1 MRRAGEDNAVGETGD
16 DTSES
21 DAVGEARPTSDA
33 VAQQGRPY
41 PIWIKVEP
49 AKRRLAPVPPYLS
62 HATWARLT
70 RQIAAYLRQRLNNSL
85 TLRQLVRIV
94 DAEIR
99 LAGGTAADV
108 AIALRAGVTEH
119 PELATLDRTNVVTRR
134 LASEELLERLL
145 TWLDDRGSG
154 A

>member
-1 MRRAGEDNAVGETGD
+1 MRRASEENAVGENGD
-16 DTSES
+16 GASES
-21 DAVGEARPTSDA
+21 AAVGDARVTSDA
-33 VAQQGRPY
+33 GPQQSRPY

-49 AKRRLAPVPPYLS
+49 AKRRLAPVPPNLS

-85 TLRQLVRIV
+85 ALRQLVRIV

-99 LAGGTAADV
+99 LAGGTATDV
-108 AIALRAGVTEH
+108 AAALSAGVTEH

-145 TWLDDRGSG
+145 TWLDDGSAG